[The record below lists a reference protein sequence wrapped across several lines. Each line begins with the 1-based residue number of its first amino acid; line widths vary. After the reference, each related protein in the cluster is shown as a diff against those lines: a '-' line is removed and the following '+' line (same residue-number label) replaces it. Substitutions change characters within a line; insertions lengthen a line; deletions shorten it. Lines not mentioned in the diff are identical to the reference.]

1 MSNNINIRSIIQE
14 ELKKSDEKKIASIAK
29 KEAEKYLKSNVAKNE
44 IKKMMKDAVK
54 GKGHEDVVVDIVR
67 NMMVQLFRELWIKR
81 NLWKSN
87 IHNRKV

>member
-1 MSNNINIRSIIQE
+1 MTNKNHIKLILQE
-14 ELKKSDEKKIASIAK
+14 ELTKGDEKKIASISK
-29 KEAEKYLKSNVAKNE
+29 KEAIKYLKSSEAKNE

-54 GKGHEDVVVDIVR
+54 GKGHEDIVVDIVR